1 MIDTGFFEMLLEICR
16 WRYKLKNE
24 TKKHIGFSLAAVPE
38 FRTPCATA
46 RPGRIRRRGK
56 EMGDVGRGCMGA
68 GGGGVRLG
76 SRLMKTKTFAKTLSP
91 LTSRRTRSAGIVLL
105 N

>member
-1 MIDTGFFEMLLEICR
+1 MLLEICR
-16 WRYKLKNE
+16 SRYKLKNE

-68 GGGGVRLG
+68 GGGGAFGVAFDEDENFCENSLSADEPSDTERGDRL
-76 SRLMKTKTFAKTLSP
+76 A
-91 LTSRRTRSAGIVLL
+91 
-105 N
+105 